1 MPKQFSTKLPSAE
14 LFLVVSSFFWQH
26 LLQTPQKNFVLSLTD
41 NTVAIKRQRSTK
53 PGFKE
58 LIAMFVYVF
67 KSPAVSRANNIRE
80 IHAGKVRA
88 FATNFPAV
96 PNCSKFPYF

>member
-14 LFLVVSSFFWQH
+14 LFLVDSSFFWQH

-58 LIAMFVYVF
+58 LIACHVCLC
-67 KSPAVSRANNIRE
+67 I
-80 IHAGKVRA
+80 
-88 FATNFPAV
+88 
-96 PNCSKFPYF
+96 